1 MNKPPQTTMSQETTT
16 PKTKSR
22 RGRKLSSQAGKTDPT
37 GCVMHHVRIHESL
50 DAIVRE
56 IIMAKGISFRDA
68 SEQSLIAWA
77 KANGVKI
84 STIEVEVSTPKIES
98 RFIVA
103 D

>member
-1 MNKPPQTTMSQETTT
+1 
-16 PKTKSR
+16 
-22 RGRKLSSQAGKTDPT
+22 
-37 GCVMHHVRIHESL
+37 
-50 DAIVRE
+50 
-56 IIMAKGISFRDA
+56 MAKGISFRDA